1 MHDTGCIDDEAQ
13 HDGVEPWRSSGFAG
27 DRLLSDAELDRNR
40 EPNEGQTASGV
51 CRFGHDE
58 LAQHI
63 ATWPGV
69 TAEAEEE
76 VDWSDN
82 RSGVCNPGGGGGAC

>member
-13 HDGVEPWRSSGFAG
+13 HDGVEPWRSSGFAE

-63 ATWPGV
+63 ATWPGKDV
-69 TAEAEEE
+69 ARAQR
-76 VDWSDN
+76 WA
-82 RSGVCNPGGGGGAC
+82 RVCKSCRTRPQG